1 MYPELLKHYTLYPLN
16 LQYIITFALMVRF
29 EHMTRHFI
37 CLNLKICL
45 IPFSCRSNGQKHYWF
60 KTLI

>member
-1 MYPELLKHYTLYPLN
+1 MYPELLNHYALYPLN
-16 LQYIITFALMVRF
+16 LQLIITFALMVRF

-45 IPFSCRSNGQKHYWF
+45 ISFSVDQTVKNTIGLKP
-60 KTLI
+60 